1 MKNLNL
7 IETTCVDVTLLMEC
21 RRRSGSLAL
30 EVGKVEQKQG
40 QKGDGNL

>member
-21 RRRSGSLAL
+21 RRRAGSLGP
-30 EVGKVEQKQG
+30 EREEDGTEKKG
-40 QKGDGNL
+40 QKR